1 MSLNNKLKR
10 KLDNQ
15 FEFVNKKEMQII
27 AREHILGDKER

>member
-27 AREHILGDKER
+27 ERERILGDKER